1 MKKKILMA
9 ASAVAF
15 VCLAITTVFFVRNR
29 LNFKRTESAT
39 PAKPQ
44 AAAHLD
50 EMEENAPHL
59 RDALG
64 GETDTKTLRQAAAP
78 GYFAKN
84 ENKKQTENDIT
95 RSKDPAADLGRV
107 FIPSAASEGT
117 AGRRLE
123 YNIAVSYQIEL
134 LKPAR
139 AFFNQWIPRYGFLIS
154 ESAAGHQNGYMSLQ
168 VRIRSSQLY
177 AALTDLDAIG
187 ALTSEN
193 ITVTDHT
200 ENSVYQ
206 QILAAREEIRNRRR
220 TLANANTGTG
230 AKNWEAT
237 ENLLSQ
243 SEDKQLQTRIEE
255 WRIGDRTGWAT
266 LHITVALPVTTTVA
280 PVEVPEFRNAFVGL
294 LNVLLQLLYALI
306 YLIPLA
312 ALAYAVY
319 RISLRFSPALR
330 RLLPR
335 PGGNT
340 GAPA

>member
-1 MKKKILMA
+1 MKKKYIYLAAAVGVVAIAAVLINRSSTRLLLHRQSEFNKLEAA
-9 ASAVAF
+9 ASEFEEETAGES
-15 VCLAITTVFFVRNR
+15 
-29 LNFKRTESAT
+29 RTQLS
-39 PAKPQ
+39 
-44 AAAHLD
+44 
-50 EMEENAPHL
+50 
-59 RDALG
+59 G
-64 GETDTKTLRQAAAP
+64 SAAAP
-78 GYFAKN
+78 AANARRTKDALIHQEGHN
-84 ENKKQTENDIT
+84 EVLAMGSVYKPAQQTD
-95 RSKDPAADLGRV
+95 
-107 FIPSAASEGT
+107 
-117 AGRRLE
+117 RRLE
-123 YNIAVSYQIEL
+123 YQVNLNYQIND
-134 LKPAR
+134 LKGAR

-206 QILAAREEIRNRRR
+206 QMLAAREEIRNRRR

-230 AKNWEAT
+230 AKNWEVT

-266 LHITVALPVTTTVA
+266 LHITLALPVTATVA

-306 YLIPLA
+306 YLIPLT
-312 ALAYAVY
+312 ALGYTVY
-319 RISLRFSPALR
+319 RISLRLSPALR